1 MAKAKLFTL
10 QANVIIC
17 HFRCSFFFFCS
28 RDFMQFPIFRT
39 FDKSVYGAANNS
51 KFLALTCHRIETF
64 RHQCWHGC
72 SSFTAHDKSKSK
84 TLGHIRLYLG
94 QGKLIKNPFFIHY
107 ESSRISRWNNL
118 IFFIILLGT
127 FCWSFTNFSYLFT
140 ISAFPVMKN
149 SSFCKCFVFC
159 FCFCYFNISLYF
171 IFKKIYVKTTLPC
184 SVSCEIKRIK

>member
-1 MAKAKLFTL
+1 MPS
-10 QANVIIC
+10 NW
-17 HFRCSFFFFCS
+17 
-28 RDFMQFPIFRT
+28 
-39 FDKSVYGAANNS
+39 
-51 KFLALTCHRIETF
+51 TF

-72 SSFTAHDKSKSK
+72 SSFTVHDKSKSK
-84 TLGHIRLYLG
+84 ILGHIHLYLG
-94 QGKLIKNPFFIHY
+94 QGKLIKNPFFINY

-149 SSFCKCFVFC
+149 SSFCKFFVFC
-159 FCFCYFNISLYF
+159 FCFCYLSISLYF
-171 IFKKIYVKTTLPC
+171 IVKKICVKTTSPC